1 MEYAA
6 LRDDMVDSLEHD
18 TKAVVSSTAVGHAM
32 RTVPR
37 HEFVDAEHRA
47 YMDQSF
53 EHRGTTVLSPS
64 LAGRLLDALDPQ
76 EGDDVLVVGSGVG
89 YTTAVIAE
97 VVGSTHVHAVDIN
110 RPVVYDSRQNLAR
123 AGYGNV
129 LVECRDGA
137 DGLAEY
143 APYDRI
149 LIEAGAIEP
158 PRAIRAQLADGGR
171 IVFPRGVQGQELV
184 AVEDGEE
191 VANYGPVGFAPLLVD
206 GEQHG
211 TIVRNRTVREEREH
225 AARAHERRKGWEHEW
240 IDWDNAL

>member
-6 LRDDMVDSLEHD
+6 LRDDMVASLEHD
-18 TKAVVSSTAVGHAM
+18 TKSVVSSTAVGRAM

-47 YMDQSF
+47 YMDQAF
-53 EHRGTTVLSPS
+53 EHRGTTVLAPS
-64 LAGRLLDALDPQ
+64 VAGLLLDALDPQ
-76 EGDDVLVVGSGVG
+76 PGDDIIVVGAGVG
-89 YTTAVIAE
+89 YTTAVLAE
-97 VVGSTHVHAVDIN
+97 IVGSQHVHAVDIN
-110 RPVVYDSRQNLAR
+110 RPIVYDARENLAR

-137 DGLAEY
+137 SGFPEY

-149 LIEAGAIEP
+149 LVEAGAVRP
-158 PRAIRAQLADGGR
+158 PQPLLDQLADDGR
-171 IVFPRGVQGQELV
+171 IVLPRGVHGQELV
-184 AVEDGEE
+184 AVERGVE
-191 VANYGPVGFAPLLVD
+191 VDSFGPVGFAPLLVD

-225 AARAHERRKGWEHEW
+225 AARAQERRKGWEHEW
-240 IDWDNAL
+240 IDWDSEI